1 VPQGKLS
8 PSRRS
13 SLSRRVTFARLAG
26 ELRSERDHTKQTIG
40 IVIRTR
46 SKEELVG
53 RSVGTTALPELKGP
67 NSVYLDWL
75 PASIAK
81 RPEELTRLR
90 IKCVNPAS
98 RDVVAN

>member
-1 VPQGKLS
+1 MSRTPITSPESGQGQI
-8 PSRRS
+8 R
-13 SLSRRVTFARLAG
+13 FAQLAI
-26 ELRSERDHTKQTIG
+26 ELRSERDHTEQTIG

-53 RSVGTTALPELKGP
+53 CSVGTAALPELKSP

-75 PASIAK
+75 PAGIAK

-98 RDVVAN
+98 RDVVAD